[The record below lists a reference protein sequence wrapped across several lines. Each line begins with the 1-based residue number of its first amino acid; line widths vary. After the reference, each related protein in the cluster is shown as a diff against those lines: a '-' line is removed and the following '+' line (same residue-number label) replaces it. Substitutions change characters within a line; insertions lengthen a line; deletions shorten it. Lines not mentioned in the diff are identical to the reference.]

1 MSTFI
6 KSTGFCILLA
16 ILLTSCELKVVEFND
31 STRSAESLQRAQ
43 QEYLGAKATIE
54 FIGENAKCTI
64 YSNKDNKSETFILT
78 KISNNSDDYKDIYQ
92 YESNKEKL
100 TLRISKIAFFVYSA
114 ELELRRK
121 EKSQYPGMSESFE
134 YYPSATITIERSF

>member
-1 MSTFI
+1 MNTFI
-6 KSTGFCILLA
+6 KSTGICILLA

-31 STRSAESLQRAQ
+31 STRSAESLQRTQ
-43 QEYLGAKATIE
+43 QELLGAKATIE

-64 YSNKDNKSETFILT
+64 YSNKNNKSETFILT

-134 YYPSATITIERSF
+134 YDPSATITIERSF